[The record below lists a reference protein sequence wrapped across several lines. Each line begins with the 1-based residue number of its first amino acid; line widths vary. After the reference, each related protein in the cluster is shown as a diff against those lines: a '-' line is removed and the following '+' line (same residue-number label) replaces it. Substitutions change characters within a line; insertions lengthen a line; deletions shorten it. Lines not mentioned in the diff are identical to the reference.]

1 MVRLAPS
8 PRPAVHADET
18 GTVISLVNPLAGQLA
33 VGEPT
38 TAAIKRLMVVAK
50 GPPAITADRFAAA
63 ISAVLLLGAGVVPA
77 LLQLELVESGF

>member
-1 MVRLAPS
+1 
-8 PRPAVHADET
+8 
-18 GTVISLVNPLAGQLA
+18 LVNPLAGQPA

-50 GPPAITADRFAAA
+50 GPPATTADRFAAA